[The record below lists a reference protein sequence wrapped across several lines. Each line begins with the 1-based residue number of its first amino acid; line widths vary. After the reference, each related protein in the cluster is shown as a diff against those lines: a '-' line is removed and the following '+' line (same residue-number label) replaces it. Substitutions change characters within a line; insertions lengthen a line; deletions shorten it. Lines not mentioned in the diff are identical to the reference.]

1 MEFFKKEY
9 PDTDVAVDV
18 TYASFGDRLR
28 AIRKE
33 KGMSQDEFAQML
45 GTSKQVLSRYEIGQ
59 RIPKITQ
66 VQEYAKRLNVS
77 ADYLMGDSAEEAAFN
92 SLCPKDHPPFYKILL
107 DVMEQMGLDIPGMVQ
122 VSGLTDRQV
131 RTIII
136 RQMKDAP
143 LPIAMQL
150 SDALGVPLE
159 VWTGDRRYQPT
170 DITAEARQV
179 ARAYDKAAPKE
190 KAMVRMA
197 LDLPPMTGGEAT

>member
-92 SLCPKDHPPFYKILL
+92 SLCPKDHPPFYKIFM
-107 DVMEQMGLDIPGMVQ
+107 DVMNQMEVDIPGMAQ

-143 LPIAMQL
+143 LPIALQL

-159 VWTGDRRYQPT
+159 VWTGDQNYQPT

-179 ARAYDKAAPKE
+179 ARAYDQAVPKE

-197 LDLPPMTGGEAT
+197 LDLPPLTGGKDL

>member
-33 KGMSQDEFAQML
+33 KGMSQDEFAKML

-92 SLCPKDHPPFYKILL
+92 SLCPKDHPPFYKIFL
-107 DVMEQMGLDIPGMVQ
+107 DVMEQMGLDIPGMAQ

-170 DITAEARQV
+170 DISR
-179 ARAYDKAAPKE
+179 RPG
-190 KAMVRMA
+190 RWHG
-197 LDLPPMTGGEAT
+197 PMTRRLRKRKRWCGWLWICRP